1 MALIQCPKCGNEI
14 SDKAV
19 QCPYCGTYQEEQ
31 NKKLDEF
38 LCNKKKMIISCAIL
52 ILCIIVTF
60 FMWIKASEKRERVK
74 NVKKIER
81 AAELLGKEVVDG
93 SVDCSADFAEFASDV
108 WLFGYEGEFSHSLSG
123 DETDKVNCMT
133 WTSKNWS
140 YETDV
145 EKIVDQLCRLYGKY
159 DRNNKEY
166 MDIENSYQWENVDKY
181 SWVVCGIDRN
191 DKIEIIWIK

>member
-19 QCPYCGTYQEEQ
+19 QCPYCGTYLEEQ

-93 SVDCSADFAEFASDV
+93 SVDCSADIAEYASDE
-108 WLFGYEGEFSHSLSG
+108 WLFG
-123 DETDKVNCMT
+123 
-133 WTSKNWS
+133 
-140 YETDV
+140 
-145 EKIVDQLCRLYGKY
+145 
-159 DRNNKEY
+159 
-166 MDIENSYQWENVDKY
+166 
-181 SWVVCGIDRN
+181 
-191 DKIEIIWIK
+191 